1 LSPSQINPEK
11 PVIYTLGTSNRTL
24 DQFFALLKEH
34 VIEVAV
40 NIRSFPTSQFPHF
53 AKRNLEKSL
62 TSQGIRYLHSGKEL
76 GGFRKGGIYRL
87 YKKRSL

>member
-1 LSPSQINPEK
+1 LSPSQTNPEK

-24 DQFFALLKEH
+24 DKFFPLLEEP

-40 NIRSFPTSQFPHF
+40 DIRGFPKSRFPYF

-87 YKKRSL
+87 HKKRSL